1 MKFEDISLPTK
12 HNKNFRLRVYYEIPQ
27 LEYAMVLYLP
37 IENINDTIPIRI
49 HSSCFTGDVLQSLKC
64 DCSDQLN
71 KSIEYI
77 NKRNKGLLI
86 YLPQEG
92 RGIGIINKIRAYKI
106 QEDGFDTYEANK
118 ILDLPLDNRDYS
130 VCVDILRDFGI
141 TNIELLTN
149 NPDKI
154 KALYNSKSLKGF
166 SYKNIIGDR
175 NKFNIKYINDKAA
188 FFSKL

>member
-92 RGIGIINKIRAYKI
+92 RGIGIINKIRAYKEAD
-106 QEDGFDTYEANK
+106 QEET
-118 ILDLPLDNRDYS
+118 
-130 VCVDILRDFGI
+130 
-141 TNIELLTN
+141 
-149 NPDKI
+149 
-154 KALYNSKSLKGF
+154 
-166 SYKNIIGDR
+166 
-175 NKFNIKYINDKAA
+175 
-188 FFSKL
+188 